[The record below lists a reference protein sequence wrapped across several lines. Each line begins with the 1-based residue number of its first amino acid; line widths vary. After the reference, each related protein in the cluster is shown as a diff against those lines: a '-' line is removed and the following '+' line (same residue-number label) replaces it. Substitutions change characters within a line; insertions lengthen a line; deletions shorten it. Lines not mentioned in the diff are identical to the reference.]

1 MDNKIKILHMTPP
14 IVTNG
19 IYRYIFN
26 VYEHIDKQKFQFD
39 FLMSKPNELMKTP
52 EWQKY
57 HFNIRSF
64 STTQREDPQKFYQEI
79 RSILADGYD
88 ILQLHTSFWRGFM
101 IEEIAMEMKIKRV
114 IVHSHSSDVDI
125 NGVEERRELK
135 RKHEELKSLFRDTLA
150 TDFWACSQNAADWLY
165 GPQIPKE
172 KIKILPNAIELKK
185 YEFSDKKR
193 VEQRKKWNLGN
204 AFVLGFVGR
213 VEYQKNPFFIVEVFE
228 KVIVN
233 RPNSFLLM
241 VGEGELYLDVRRLVR
256 EKGLEEKIIFTGWS
270 NEIPDLLCAMDLCCV
285 PSLFEGLGITVIEA
299 QANGLK
305 CLVSEM
311 IPDEECISDYVKKL
325 PLDCKQWTEEIG
337 KFESNY
343 KRIAPVEQ
351 MQIAGYEINA
361 YVKTLERL
369 YCQTAN

>member
-241 VGEGELYLDVRRLVR
+241 VGEGELYLDV
-256 EKGLEEKIIFTGWS
+256 I
-270 NEIPDLLCAMDLCCV
+270 
-285 PSLFEGLGITVIEA
+285 
-299 QANGLK
+299 
-305 CLVSEM
+305 
-311 IPDEECISDYVKKL
+311 
-325 PLDCKQWTEEIG
+325 
-337 KFESNY
+337 
-343 KRIAPVEQ
+343 RINLN
-351 MQIAGYEINA
+351 I
-361 YVKTLERL
+361 L
-369 YCQTAN
+369 Y